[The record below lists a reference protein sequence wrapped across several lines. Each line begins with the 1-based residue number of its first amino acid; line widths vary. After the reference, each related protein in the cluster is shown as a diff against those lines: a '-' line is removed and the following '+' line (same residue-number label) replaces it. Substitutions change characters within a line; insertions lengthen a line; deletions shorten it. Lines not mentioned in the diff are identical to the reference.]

1 MKLKKL
7 LLDLKDTFP
16 NHRIEISG
24 KNNLPISVASIDCH
38 LKTSPREL
46 NKEVFYWGLTDQKN
60 EIVVVI
66 NKKVKVYGK

>member
-7 LLDLKDTFP
+7 LLDLKDIFP
-16 NHRIEISG
+16 NHRIELHG
-24 KNNLPISVASIDCH
+24 KNNLPISVASIDVH
-38 LKTSPREL
+38 LETSPREL
-46 NKEVFYWGLTDQKN
+46 NKKVFYWGLSNYEN